1 MSKKR
6 IEQLM
11 SELFGFSTQSYF
23 NWKRDAKTKR
33 KIIDLLDIYFSKE
46 MLEEFLE
53 TGKISK
59 LELIKL
65 SETEEFKFTAKERL
79 QELIKFFVVYPTK
92 DLQEALSKS
101 LLANDLNFGT
111 IEYLSQQRSKFEVI
125 KKIRN
130 LLEDLHSEKQP
141 SSRYVSGVPNI
152 DTNDSETKSWFEFEK
167 ALNDFNEK
175 VGFDF
180 SANDELIIYH
190 IIMRYKVYNTLYGLE
205 DETKK

>member
-79 QELIKFFVVYPTK
+79 QELIKFFAIYSTK

-101 LLANDLNFGT
+101 LLANDLNSGTVKYLNTAINKYDFIKILKNILSDANNNKDDT
-111 IEYLSQQRSKFEVI
+111 IEHVFQKVI
-125 KKIRN
+125 
-130 LLEDLHSEKQP
+130 
-141 SSRYVSGVPNI
+141 
-152 DTNDSETKSWFEFEK
+152 
-167 ALNDFNEK
+167 NDFNEK
-175 VGFDF
+175 VRFDF
-180 SANDELIIYH
+180 SRHDELIIYH
-190 IIMRYKVYNTLYGLE
+190 IIMRYKVYNTLYELE
-205 DETKK
+205 DEEGNR

>member
-46 MLEEFLE
+46 MLEEFLN

-65 SETEEFKFTAKERL
+65 SETGEFKFTAKERL
-79 QELIKFFVVYPTK
+79 QELIKFFAIYSTK

-101 LLANDLNFGT
+101 LLANDLNSGT
-111 IEYLSQQRSKFEVI
+111 AKYLNTII
-125 KKIRN
+125 KKYDFI
-130 LLEDLHSEKQP
+130 KIFK
-141 SSRYVSGVPNI
+141 NI
-152 DTNDSETKSWFEFEK
+152 LSDANNKDDKEEHVFQKVI
-167 ALNDFNEK
+167 NDFNEK

-180 SANDELIIYH
+180 NGYDELIIYH
-190 IIMRYKVYNTLYGLE
+190 IIIRYKVYNTLYGLE

>member
-46 MLEEFLE
+46 MLEEFLN

-79 QELIKFFVVYPTK
+79 QELIKFFVIYSTK

-101 LLANDLNFGT
+101 LLENDLNSGT
-111 IEYLSQQRSKFEVI
+111 VKYLNKAINKYDFIKIFKNILSDVNNKDDNTEHIFQQVI
-125 KKIRN
+125 
-130 LLEDLHSEKQP
+130 
-141 SSRYVSGVPNI
+141 
-152 DTNDSETKSWFEFEK
+152 
-167 ALNDFNEK
+167 NDFNEK
-175 VGFDF
+175 IGFDF
-180 SANDELIIYH
+180 SRHDELIVYH
-190 IIMRYKVYNTLYGLE
+190 IIMRYKVYNTLYGFE

>member
-111 IEYLSQQRSKFEVI
+111 IEYLSQKRSKFEVI

-130 LLEDLHSEKQP
+130 LLEDLYSEKQP
-141 SSRYVSGVPNI
+141 SSRYVSSTPNI
-152 DTNDSETKSWFEFEK
+152 DANGSETKSWFEFEK
-167 ALNDFNEK
+167 ALNKFNDK
-175 VGFDF
+175 IGFDF
-180 SANDELIIYH
+180 GIEDRAILDNIIS
-190 IIMRYKVYNTLYGLE
+190 RYKVYNTLYGLE
-205 DETKK
+205 KL

>member
-33 KIIDLLDIYFSKE
+33 KIMDLLDIYFSKE

-53 TGKISK
+53 TGKVSK

-79 QELIKFFVVYPTK
+79 QELIKFFAVYPTK
-92 DLQEALSKS
+92 DLKEALSKS
-101 LLANDLNFGT
+101 LLENDLNSGT
-111 IEYLSQQRSKFEVI
+111 VKYLNTAI
-125 KKIRN
+125 KKYDFIKVFKN
-130 LLEDLHSEKQP
+130 ILSDLNNKDDNTEHVFQK
-141 SSRYVSGVPNI
+141 VV
-152 DTNDSETKSWFEFEK
+152 
-167 ALNDFNEK
+167 NDFNEK
-175 VGFDF
+175 IGFDF
-180 SANDELIIYH
+180 SGHDELIIYH
-190 IIMRYKVYNTLYGLE
+190 IIIRYKVYNTLYGLE
-205 DETKK
+205 DETKN